1 MLIYLSKFLS
11 GQNQTKQNRKKK
23 KNNVCCDE
31 FNVDHAIVCKR
42 GGFTIQHHNELRV
55 LEVEMFKLVCSR
67 VEEEPVLQE
76 LTGVVIPTKPRMCD
90 SICTPACC
98 GRGKNLRWAYC
109 QIRCIALLVLQTSN
123 EILGISVPS
132 IILAD
137 LLGNNCL
144 FERVQK
150 VMFCDL

>member
-1 MLIYLSKFLS
+1 MSVAKLLIYLSKFLS

-23 KNNVCCDE
+23 KNNSNVSPPTPPQKKLNITLSDYLFYSFSQNIPSVNVCCDE

-76 LTGVVIPTKPRMCD
+76 LDNDFLIP
-90 SICTPACC
+90 
-98 GRGKNLRWAYC
+98 
-109 QIRCIALLVLQTSN
+109 LLNVLQTVLKNSAPEKLTN
-123 EILGISVPS
+123 I
-132 IILAD
+132 
-137 LLGNNCL
+137 
-144 FERVQK
+144 
-150 VMFCDL
+150 